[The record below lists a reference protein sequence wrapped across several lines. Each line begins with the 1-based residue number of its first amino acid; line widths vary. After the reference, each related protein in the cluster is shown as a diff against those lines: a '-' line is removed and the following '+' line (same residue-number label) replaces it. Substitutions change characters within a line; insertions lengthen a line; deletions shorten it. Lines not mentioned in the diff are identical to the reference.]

1 MAVGKAE
8 RVPWDR
14 MIEDQGKFIDPE
26 YLPDGLLLASNNHK
40 LQKPVVD
47 AILKHWTTR
56 DAEGDIPFRFKI
68 PDKADRSRKRAYTTP
83 NVQSDQS
90 TNEPEGGSQN
100 GGEVNERAQSGSA
113 LPGGSAGDED
123 AGGDERANRIN
134 VSRLPKHR

>member
-1 MAVGKAE
+1 
-8 RVPWDR
+8 

-100 GGEVNERAQSGSA
+100 GGEVNRQAQSGSA
-113 LPGGSAGDED
+113 LPGGSAGDEVPSGEED
-123 AGGDERANRIN
+123 AIRIN
-134 VSRLPKHR
+134 VSRLPKHK